1 MVSSNHWCT
10 VKWREM
16 TNNGTQDKNKTMRD
30 ETLDANEV
38 HGSSQWF
45 GRNTESSDRHWE
57 ETTGAAM

>member
-1 MVSSNHWCT
+1 MGH
-10 VKWREM
+10 K
-16 TNNGTQDKNKTMRD
+16 DKNKTMRD

-45 GRNTESSDRHWE
+45 GRNTESSNRHWE